1 MSCRHPCFSSDTGC
15 SLSYTCKQ
23 KFDAWIAVARY
34 TYVYV
39 YFTTTMKTTDG
50 EERTVASTAISSSSY
65 ASRYYAAMCDSVHCR
80 QDIRVVTQVSCA
92 LRLLLLHRDPVAERS
107 GSLFLV
113 SLAACLDVLD
123 EKRARA
129 LLDDDKS
136 REECFCLAELLLDL
150 TGHLIVTNGAARHS
164 R

>member
-1 MSCRHPCFSSDTGC
+1 
-15 SLSYTCKQ
+15 
-23 KFDAWIAVARY
+23 
-34 TYVYV
+34 
-39 YFTTTMKTTDG
+39 MKTTGG
-50 EERTVASTAISSSSY
+50 EDRTVASTAISSSSTGSESY
-65 ASRYYAAMCDSVHCR
+65 ASRYYAAMCDGVRCR
-80 QDIRVVTQVSCA
+80 QDLRVVTQVSCA

-129 LLDDDKS
+129 MFDDDKP

-150 TGHLIVTNGAARHS
+150 TGHLIAANDAARRS